1 MASCSVSAYASG
13 TRVVENI
20 VECQGGEQQVAL
32 THMES
37 DASSRPPEQSRIIP
51 KLPNEVAGR
60 RGPMSEPEPEH
71 AVPQR
76 PGHHNIFI
84 KAFPFLSPHFLCY
97 PAARR
102 DSDRGCYCSPIP
114 ILMTSL
120 LNGQVN
126 LEVNGTA
133 VTESVIVPP
142 LDSAAPPPCPS
153 VSPFLSHTTSA
164 RLNSA
169 HAAAVVSAPHQSA
182 GLLLPLLGENAM

>member
-1 MASCSVSAYASG
+1 
-13 TRVVENI
+13 
-20 VECQGGEQQVAL
+20 
-32 THMES
+32 
-37 DASSRPPEQSRIIP
+37 
-51 KLPNEVAGR
+51 
-60 RGPMSEPEPEH
+60 MSEPEPEH

-76 PGHHNIFI
+76 PGHHI

-142 LDSAAPPPCPS
+142 LDSAAPPPCFFCESISIAHDIGALELSPCCCCCISSTPICWAIVATTWGKRHVKGLRHQVVGCTPPRSASS
-153 VSPFLSHTTSA
+153 VQFQSL
-164 RLNSA
+164 LNPLCSLP
-169 HAAAVVSAPHQSA
+169 HANPI
-182 GLLLPLLGENAM
+182 